1 MYLVLDGSVVL
12 RMLPTAPCFDLQAQ
26 QQQQQQPASRAG
38 GAGKGGDSSAEK
50 AAGKG
55 ERLVG
60 KGDVFG
66 EAALFPGELGPRRR
80 ESVTTLSRVQ
90 AYVLNAAALAEIE
103 DEYPEVPLCRLH
115 VEYMSGPGI
124 ATASLCARQICC

>member
-12 RMLPTAPCFDLQAQ
+12 RMLTASCFDLQAQ
-26 QQQQQQPASRAG
+26 QQQQPASRAG
-38 GAGKGGDSSAEK
+38 AGRGGDSSAEK

-80 ESVTTLSRVQ
+80 ESVMTLSRVQ

-103 DEYPEVPLCRLH
+103 DEYPEVLLCRLH
-115 VEYMSGPGI
+115 VEYTLGPGI
-124 ATASLCARQICC
+124 ATTSLCASQIYG